1 MKMYSHLGWANQKG
15 STLKAKPN
23 EIRFH
28 LLIAMWFRFRPNIGA

>member
-1 MKMYSHLGWANQKG
+1 MNKIKG

-28 LLIAMWFRFRPNIGA
+28 LLITTWFRSKSSPNLSLS